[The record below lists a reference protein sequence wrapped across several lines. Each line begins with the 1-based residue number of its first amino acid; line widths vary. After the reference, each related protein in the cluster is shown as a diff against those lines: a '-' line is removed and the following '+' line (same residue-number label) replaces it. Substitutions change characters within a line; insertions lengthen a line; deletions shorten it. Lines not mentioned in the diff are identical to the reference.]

1 MFERKIAQWEALPQ
15 PATTEK
21 FLKALCR
28 LHAADVA
35 EFQAKL
41 EASLLRGV
49 VSVRVAVLRGHTVE
63 CPNIKSAISYLVEE
77 ARTHRVREDAEE
89 REMFEI
95 VVRFTNAARIEATF
109 PTREEAITF
118 LRTFEKP

>member
-1 MFERKIAQWEALPQ
+1 M
-15 PATTEK
+15 
-21 FLKALCR
+21 
-28 LHAADVA
+28 HAAFRWRLSNQRGA
-35 EFQAKL
+35 GTPSIPKTRSKKKL

-63 CPNIKSAISYLVEE
+63 CPNIESAISYLVEE

-118 LRTFEKP
+118 